1 MSRRFKNHVIMPDT
15 ASLGVIG
22 LCQTFVLQRQYVLN
36 DQVECLTDMS
46 CSRTCIDDATCVPSL
61 CLEACCEGGGVGKEE
76 SIERRSMPAES
87 ALLLVLPGVL
97 VPLMLLCGV
106 LY

>member
-1 MSRRFKNHVIMPDT
+1 MS
-15 ASLGVIG
+15 
-22 LCQTFVLQRQYVLN
+22 LQRQCVLKGG
-36 DQVECLTDMS
+36 DERLTDMS

-61 CLEACCEGGGVGKEE
+61 CLEACCEGGGVGREE
-76 SIERRSMPAES
+76 SIDRRSMPAES

-97 VPLMLLCGV
+97 MLLMLLCGV